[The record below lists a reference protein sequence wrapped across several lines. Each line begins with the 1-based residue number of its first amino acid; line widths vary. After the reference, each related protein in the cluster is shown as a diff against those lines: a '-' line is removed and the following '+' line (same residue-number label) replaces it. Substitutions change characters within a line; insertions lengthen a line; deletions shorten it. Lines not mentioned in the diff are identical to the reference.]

1 MAVKAQNQVTI
12 LDITDSY
19 SVILSNENQ
28 TFMETTYGSGTA
40 AETTDTIVYSYR
52 GSTNVYSYIPNTSI
66 GSSHANADGV
76 YITVESPNTNP
87 AQELTITVHIPSGL
101 DNSGEFI
108 LPIELYESNVT
119 SGTPLAEFE
128 KKFSYSV
135 AKYGETGP
143 GGTAPIIYEL
153 EYTGTLFNFDN
164 TTGTFLN
171 PSNIVVTASS
181 QQGTNAK
188 QSYTGGT
195 ITVTPYD
202 STGTAGTPQTH
213 STSVTITPTVT
224 NHQPD
229 YLYYIATLTV
239 NGNIV
244 DRQTIGMNRQGANGI
259 DGEDAYLIDITSS
272 RGFIFKNTAIATTL
286 TAHVY
291 QGGSEFDNEDYDD
304 TSGHYGFG
312 TQNAPLFVNWYN
324 GDTAVA
330 TGTSYIIS
338 AGDISSLAT
347 ITAKLESEK
356 ATISS

>member
-28 TFMETTYGSGTA
+28 TFMEQASGEGTTATTTTITA
-40 AETTDTIVYSYR
+40 YSYR
-52 GSTNVYSYIPNTSI
+52 GSTNVYSYIPSTSI
-66 GSSHANADGV
+66 GQSHANTDGV
-76 YITVESPNTNP
+76 YITVTSNP
-87 AQELTITVHIPSGL
+87 AQELEIVVHIPNGL
-101 DNSGEFI
+101 DTDGQFEI
-108 LPIELYESNVT
+108 PIELYETAVT
-119 SGTPLAEFE
+119 TGEPLATFE
-128 KKFSYSV
+128 KLFSYSI
-135 AKYGETGP
+135 AKYGDTGQE
-143 GGTAPIIYEL
+143 GTPPIIYEL

-164 TTGTFLN
+164 ATGAFLN
-171 PSNIVVTASS
+171 PPNIVVTASS

-195 ITVTPYD
+195 ITVTPYS
-202 STGTAGTPQTH
+202 STGTPGTPQTH

-244 DRQTIGMNRQGANGI
+244 DRQTIGMNRQGADGI

-272 RGFIFKNTAIATTL
+272 NGFIFKNTAIATTL
-286 TAHVY
+286 TAHIY
-291 QGGSEFDNEDYDD
+291 QGGREFDNGDYND

-312 TQNAPLFVNWYN
+312 TQDKPLFVNWYN
-324 GDTAVA
+324 GNTAVA

-338 AGDISSLAT
+338 AGIINSLAT
-347 ITAKLESEK
+347 ITAKLEDTK

>member
-28 TFMETTYGSGTA
+28 TFMEQASGEGAAATTTTVTA
-40 AETTDTIVYSYR
+40 YSYR
-52 GSTNVYSYIPNTSI
+52 GSTNIYSYIPSSSI
-66 GSSHANADGV
+66 GQSHANADGV
-76 YITVESPNTNP
+76 YITVTSNP
-87 AQELTITVHIPSGL
+87 AQELEIVVHIPNGL
-101 DNSGEFI
+101 DTDGQFEI
-108 LPIELYESNVT
+108 PIELYETAVT
-119 SGTPLAEFE
+119 TGEPLATFE
-128 KKFSYSV
+128 KLFSYSV

-164 TTGTFLN
+164 ATGAFLN

-195 ITVTPYD
+195 ITVTPYN

-259 DGEDAYLIDITSS
+259 DGEDAYLIDVTSS
-272 RGFIFKNTAIATTL
+272 NGFIFKNTAIATTL

-291 QGGSEFDNEDYDD
+291 QGGSEFDNGDYDD

-312 TQNAPLFVNWYN
+312 TQDKPLFVNWYN
-324 GDTAVA
+324 GNTAVA
-330 TGTSYIIS
+330 TGTSYTIS
-338 AGDISSLAT
+338 AGAINSLAT
-347 ITAKLESEK
+347 ITAKLEDTK